1 MTGRRSDDDFAQEI
15 EAHLALEADRLIAD
29 GVEPAEARDRARRAF
44 GNIARA
50 RERFY
55 ETRRIA
61 WLDDLQRDLRAAWR
75 NVRRHP
81 VSALVIVL
89 SLAGGIGAATVA
101 LVIRNVIFYNPPPL
115 YQAPEELAKVQA
127 APRDRPILPAG
138 SDPPA
143 ALVAR
148 WRESLGDRLA
158 ASIGGRPAD
167 MERAEG
173 VEPVVVRAVTP
184 NLFALLG
191 IRPVAGRLFE
201 TNTSGLTGEIL
212 IGYGMWQR
220 SFHGRAEVVGS
231 KVRLNGLP
239 VTIVGV
245 LPQGFWFSGM
255 SDQVWAAV
263 DPRLIP
269 ASTDVAV
276 IVRRPPGMSDTA
288 LTATLQR
295 GVDAHNR
302 ERRPEAPALH
312 MRVSRVQGTPMG
324 ADMSLALPFI
334 MAFAVTLI
342 LFLGCANAAILLIA
356 QWTARETDTAVRS
369 SLGAGRS
376 RLVRTLLTEA
386 VLLSMTAGIC
396 GVLATFGVRWWIA
409 NRSGINLA
417 MFDLSIPPHVLAN
430 ALFLS
435 VSAGMLAGL
444 APALYETARLQTNPL
459 RGLQASD
466 RTRHR
471 WSNGL
476 VIAEI
481 AVTVALLVMT
491 TSLVTAYQ
499 RIRNAHFGFDT
510 SHVAVSLVSNPDGIA
525 IRPLLDRARAVPGV
539 HAAALAVDVPLFGG
553 RSRQDVASD
562 AEGDGATR
570 AQSNAI
576 TPDFF
581 SVFDVGLREGRTFA
595 EHETP
600 ESGVAIVNETLARR
614 LFGHGPFAGRQIWI
628 GKTPHQV
635 VGVVSDYATSW
646 TEFDAIDPK
655 VFIPLAP
662 QARAG
667 RGLTLIAQADGNPVA
682 LLQPLQRAIQTFGG
696 RKAAVTDAY
705 TYAQMLATM
714 SGEWL
719 VTIAPLG
726 PLVAIGMALTTAGIY
741 GVLAFAIE
749 RRTREL
755 AVRVALGATARD
767 QVALVSRRSARLV
780 AIGAGGSVAV
790 AFVLARI
797 AHIAGGAGS
806 YMDPPWTAFV
816 LPVVIM
822 VVVAAIAT
830 WLPTRRARRIDPAIL
845 LRTT

>member
-1 MTGRRSDDDFAQEI
+1 MTSRSEDDFAREI
-15 EAHLALEADRLIAD
+15 QAHLELEADQLIAD
-29 GVEPAEARDRARRAF
+29 GVAAAEARDRARRAF
-44 GNIARA
+44 GNVTRA
-50 RERFY
+50 QEHFH
-55 ETRRIA
+55 EAGRIA
-61 WLDDLQRDLRAAWR
+61 WMDDLQRDLRGAWR
-75 NVRRHP
+75 NVRRNP

-115 YQAPEELAKVQA
+115 YRAPDELAKIQA

-148 WRESLGDRLA
+148 WRETLGDRLA
-158 ASIGGRPAD
+158 ASIDGRPAD
-167 MERAEG
+167 MERADG
-173 VEPVVVRAVTP
+173 TEPVVVRAVTP
-184 NLFALLG
+184 NLFTLLG
-191 IRPVAGRLFE
+191 IRPAAGRLFD
-201 TNTSGLTGEIL
+201 TSGSGLAGEAV
-212 IGYGMWQR
+212 IGYGTWQR
-220 SFHGRAEVVGS
+220 SFHGRADVVGS
-231 KVRLNGLP
+231 TVRLNGLP
-239 VTIVGV
+239 ATIVGV
-245 LPQGFWFSGM
+245 LPQGFWFSAM
-255 SDQVWAAV
+255 ADQVWVAV

-269 ASTDVAV
+269 ASTDVEV
-276 IVRRPPGMSDTA
+276 VVRRPPGMSDAA

-295 GVDAHNR
+295 GLDAHNR
-302 ERRPEAPALH
+302 DRAPGAPPLH

-324 ADMSLALPFI
+324 AEMSLALPFI
-334 MAFAVTLI
+334 MGFAVTLT

-356 QWTARETDTAVRS
+356 QWTSRETDTAVRS

-386 VLLSMTAGIC
+386 VLLSAIAGVC

-409 NRSGINLA
+409 TRSGINLA
-417 MFDLSIPPHVLAN
+417 MFDLSIPPRVLAN
-430 ALFLS
+430 ALFIS
-435 VSAGMLAGL
+435 VTAGMLAGL

-491 TSLVTAYQ
+491 TSMVTTYQ
-499 RIRNAHFGFDT
+499 RIKNARFGFDT
-510 SHVAVSLVSNPDGIA
+510 SHVAVTLLTNANGIA
-525 IRPLLDRARAVPGV
+525 VRPLLDRTRDIQGV
-539 HAAALAVDVPLFGG
+539 HAAAMAVHAPLFGG
-553 RSRQDVASD
+553 RSRQDVAAD
-562 AEGDGATR
+562 ASGDGATR

-581 SVFDVGLREGRTFA
+581 SVFGVAMREGRTFA

-614 LFGHGPFAGRQIWI
+614 LFGRAPYVGRQIWI
-628 GKTPHQV
+628 GRAPYQV
-635 VGVVSDYATSW
+635 VGVVGDYATSFA
-646 TEFDAIDPK
+646 EFDAIDPK
-655 VFIPLAP
+655 IFVPLAP
-662 QARAG
+662 QAQAARAV
-667 RGLTLIAQADGNPVA
+667 TLIARTDGNPA
-682 LLQPLQRAIQTFGG
+682 GLLQPLQRAVRTFDGG
-696 RKAAVTDAY
+696 TMAVTDAY
-705 TYAQMLATM
+705 TYAGMLATM

-726 PLVAIGMALTTAGIY
+726 PLVAIGIALTAVGIY

-767 QVALVSRRSARLV
+767 QVGLVGGRSARLV
-780 AIGAGGSVAV
+780 AIGAGGSVGV
-790 AFVLARI
+790 AFLLARV
-797 AHIAGGAGS
+797 ARVAGGAGS